1 MTNPI
6 EKIFKKELSDYKNK
20 YYENSSN
27 DYIKNMLDIFD
38 QLEAV
43 SKKGNKKILRIA
55 FVKEYMVF
63 SKKEQEEIKQNET
76 NLIKEQEEI
85 KQKAENRIKDL
96 YNLNNRAKAFNDYF
110 CSNAYEIEFSQDKA
124 NARFSNT
131 EEKGKSF
138 EHKGRKIQEV
148 GEIKPFPTED
158 FRIQVFNYPTE
169 SKVDDKN
176 IKPTKGDKNRTLVV
190 DNNRGTAAHAIAQVP
205 LTRLNLTDSPK
216 NKGAFYKREG
226 DGSIITFD
234 KNVTDITKCKAIITA
249 KTSIWARI
257 PSSSIA
263 SLEEIKQK
271 FEASNKEKEKTND
284 SDSTSKPNTQ
294 PKVTRSIIK

>member
-6 EKIFKKELSDYKNK
+6 EKNFKEELSKYKNE
-20 YYENSSN
+20 YYKNSSN
-27 DYIKNMLDIFD
+27 DYIKNRLDIFD

-63 SKKEQEEIKQNET
+63 SKKEQEKIKQNEP
-76 NLIKEQEEI
+76 K
-85 KQKAENRIKDL
+85 RIKDL
-96 YNLNNRAKAFNDYF
+96 GNLNNRAKAFNDYF
-110 CSNAYEIEFSQDKA
+110 CSNAYQIEFSQNNA

-205 LTRLNLTDSPK
+205 LTRLNLTDTPK

-271 FEASNKEKEKTND
+271 FEASNKAKEKTND

>member
-6 EKIFKKELSDYKNK
+6 EKNFKEELSKYKNE
-20 YYENSSN
+20 YYKNSSN

-63 SKKEQEEIKQNET
+63 SKKEQEKIKQNEP
-76 NLIKEQEEI
+76 K
-85 KQKAENRIKDL
+85 RIKDL
-96 YNLNNRAKAFNDYF
+96 GNLNNRAKAFNDYF
-110 CSNAYEIEFSQDKA
+110 CSNAYQIEFSQDNA

-205 LTRLNLTDSPK
+205 LTRLNLTDTPK

-234 KNVTDITKCKAIITA
+234 KNVTDITKRKAIITA
-249 KTSIWARI
+249 KTSIWAII

-263 SLEEIKQK
+263 SLGSVDKI
-271 FEASNKEKEKTND
+271 FN
-284 SDSTSKPNTQ
+284 
-294 PKVTRSIIK
+294 VTILKLQ

>member
-6 EKIFKKELSDYKNK
+6 EKNFKEELSKYKNE
-20 YYENSSN
+20 YYKNSSN

-63 SKKEQEEIKQNET
+63 SKKEQEKIKQNEP
-76 NLIKEQEEI
+76 K
-85 KQKAENRIKDL
+85 RIKDL
-96 YNLNNRAKAFNDYF
+96 GNLNNRAKAFNDYF

-234 KNVTDITKCKAIITA
+234 KNVTTERTATITA

-271 FEASNKEKEKTND
+271 FEASNKAKEKTND
-284 SDSTSKPNTQ
+284 SDSTSKTNTQ
-294 PKVTRSIIK
+294 PKGIKNENKI